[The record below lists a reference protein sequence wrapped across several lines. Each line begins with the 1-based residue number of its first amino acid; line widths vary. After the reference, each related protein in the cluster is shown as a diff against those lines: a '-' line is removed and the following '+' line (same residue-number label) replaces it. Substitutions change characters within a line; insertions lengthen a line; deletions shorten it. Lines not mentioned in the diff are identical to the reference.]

1 MSTPELVP
9 RHRLRGVIAVWVA
22 ALVISVLVALFA
34 PESQVMLWMLLGMGG
49 CFALAFAIQ
58 LWGGHAEGF
67 IERVAASVV
76 GALLLL
82 GAVSLVVAMVSLA
95 RVSAG

>member
-22 ALVISVLVALFA
+22 ALVSSVAVAVFA
-34 PESQVMLWMLLGMGG
+34 PEPQVMLWMILGMGG
-49 CFALAFAIQ
+49 CFILAFAIQ
-58 LWGGHAEGF
+58 LSDGHAEGF

-82 GAVSLVVAMVSLA
+82 GVVSLVVGLVSLA